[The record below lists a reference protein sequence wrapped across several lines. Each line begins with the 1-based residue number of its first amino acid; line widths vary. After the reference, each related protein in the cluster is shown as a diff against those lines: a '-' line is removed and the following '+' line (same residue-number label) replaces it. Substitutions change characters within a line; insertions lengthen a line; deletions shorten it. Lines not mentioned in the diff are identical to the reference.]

1 MTTDAQP
8 AMIVL
13 VTNIVS
19 AYVSGNTLSS
29 EMLPELIRTV
39 YTTFGNL
46 GQNVPTAVEGR
57 PAPAVP
63 IKKSVFPDYII
74 CLEDGLKLTMLK
86 RHLRTAYGMTP
97 NEYRKRWHLPA
108 TYPMVAPSY
117 SARRSDLAKTSG
129 LGTKGLHNKQAVPGA
144 ATPAEIEAAETQPEA
159 KPEVTVFKAHQRG
172 RKKAVPAG

>member
-1 MTTDAQP
+1 
-8 AMIVL
+8 MIVL
-13 VTNIVS
+13 VTNVVS
-19 AYVSGNTLSS
+19 AYVSGNTLPS
-29 EMLPELIRTV
+29 ERLPDIIRAV

-46 GQNVPTAVEGR
+46 SQNVPTAVEGR

-97 NEYRKRWHLPA
+97 HEYRQRWNLPA

-129 LGTKGLHNKQAVPGA
+129 LGTKSQHPKQAVPVAVVLAGIE
-144 ATPAEIEAAETQPEA
+144 TMETEAAARP
-159 KPEVTVFKAHQRG
+159 PVTVFKARQRG
-172 RKKAVPAG
+172 RKKVVPAD